1 MQRQMQQEPAVF
13 VRGEVRNPVIPWTED
28 LTLARAIL
36 AADYVGRWDP
46 HSFNLIRGN
55 RTKRFSAA
63 MLLSGE
69 DAPLEPGDVIEV
81 RR

>member
-1 MQRQMQQEPAVF
+1 ML
-13 VRGEVRNPVIPWTED
+13 VRGDVRNPVIPWTED

-46 HSFNLIRGN
+46 HSINLIRG
-55 RTKRFSAA
+55 RRSKRFSTS
-63 MLLSGE
+63 MLLAGA
-69 DAPLEPGDVIEV
+69 DTDLEPGDIIEI